1 MSGLAAYL
9 PLLAEI
15 GDNFPASG
23 QRQNWSDLWPYGIA
37 AVVAAVVTA
46 IVVQIRKHN
55 DMTLACDDP
64 QRLFRELCLA
74 HKLDR
79 GSVRLL
85 GQLAAAMRLEQ
96 PAQIFLTPAAF
107 EPARLPA
114 SLRPRS
120 AELKQ
125 LRERLF

>member
-1 MSGLAAYL
+1 MIGQTMIL

-15 GDNFPASG
+15 GDNFPESG
-23 QRQNWSDLWPYGIA
+23 QRLNWSDLWLYGIA
-37 AVVAAVVTA
+37 AVVAAVATA
-46 IVVQIRKHN
+46 IVVQVRKHN

-74 HKLDR
+74 HQLDR
-79 GSVRLL
+79 GAVRLL
-85 GQLAAAMRLEQ
+85 GQLAAALRLEQ

-114 SLRPRS
+114 SLKAHS
-120 AELKQ
+120 AELRQ
-125 LRERLF
+125 LRARLF

>member
-1 MSGLAAYL
+1 MIALAAYF

-15 GDNFPASG
+15 GDNFPDSG
-23 QRQNWSDLWPYGIA
+23 KRMNWADLWPYGIA
-37 AVVAAVVTA
+37 AVVAAVATA
-46 IVVQIRKHN
+46 VVMQIRKHN
-55 DMTLACDDP
+55 DMTRPCDDP

-74 HKLDR
+74 HRLDR

-85 GQLAAAMRLEQ
+85 TQLAATLRLEQ
-96 PAQIFLTPAAF
+96 PAQVFLTPAAF

-114 SLRPRS
+114 SLKARS
-120 AELKQ
+120 AELKH